1 MSLTPM
7 DIHNKE
13 FARKFR
19 GYDED
24 EVDQFLDSIVDEFE
38 KLYKEN
44 LELKDKVHALGD
56 QISQY
61 KTMESAL
68 KDTLVTAQKTADEVV
83 ALARK
88 KADLTQNEAEQ
99 QARRIVESANN
110 NVIEINKE
118 YQEAK
123 KQVQIFRSKFRSLL
137 EAQMAQMETISGNAG
152 TAETQLPAEAENE
165 E

>member
-19 GYDED
+19 GSDED

-68 KDTLVTAQKTADEVV
+68 KDTLVTAQ
-83 ALARK
+83 K